1 MFVLFRCAVL
11 VLVMVALGPVGL
23 AVGQQRNSCG
33 CYRGE
38 TGTCYCDKKAACGCP
53 GDCEPRGCEE
63 ARDRALQR
71 EIEAETRKAQQ
82 PSEPRGPREL
92 SDPGEPG
99 EPRSTAEDGGV
110 KRARTPRAPVRAT
123 PETRKLTPGQTRQ
136 LAKLLDAYLSAR
148 PDARSKT
155 VEDVRKQ
162 LDVSP

>member
-1 MFVLFRCAVL
+1 MFASFRCAVV
-11 VLVMVALGPVGL
+11 VLVMVGLGPVGPAL
-23 AVGQQRNSCG
+23 GQQRNNCG

-38 TGTCYCDKKAACGCP
+38 TGTCYCDRKAACGCP
-53 GDCEPRGCEE
+53 GDCEPKGCEE

-82 PSEPRGPREL
+82 PPAM
-92 SDPGEPG
+92 
-99 EPRSTAEDGGV
+99 RSTPGDDGAGV
-110 KRARTPRAPVRAT
+110 KRARTPPEPARAM
-123 PETRKLTPGQTRQ
+123 PEARKLTPGQTKQ

-148 PDARSKT
+148 PEARSKT